1 MFGFR
6 LSSAGLAVF
15 SLLLSSAPSGSA
27 ASQEP
32 SAKSADFYDS
42 KVRPILAANCYP
54 CHTASHLSGLRVD
67 SRDALV
73 RGGSRG
79 PAIMPGNA
87 DKSLLIK
94 AIRQVDPGL
103 KMPLGGNKLD
113 DAAINDIAAWIN
125 AGAVWALPAAT
136 TPAPA
141 GSPAATDFFEAKVRP
156 IFATNCYTCHTNSA
170 SGGLRVDSR
179 EALLKGG
186 GSGPAIVPGD
196 PEKSLLIKA
205 VRQTDPHLQMP
216 MGGKLK
222 DAEIADLATWVK
234 AGAVWPTSGKVVA
247 NGKYVISPEQKNFW
261 SFVPLKKVTVPEVK
275 DTAWAKTDIDKF
287 ILAKLESQNL
297 KPVNRASKLE
307 LIRRATLDL
316 IGVPPS
322 GDEIAAFEKD
332 ESPEAFAKVVD
343 RLLASQHY
351 GEHSGRMWLDVA
363 RYGEDDYRS
372 LDPMHRG
379 YNPYP
384 YAYIFRDWVV
394 RAFNDDMPYDTFVKA
409 QLAGDLMEEK
419 DRAHTLPGTGF
430 LGLGPWYYDNGAVE
444 VTRADE
450 RHDRVDAVSKGFLG
464 LTVGCARC
472 HDHKYDPIPSADYY
486 SLAGVFASTAYHE
499 YPTAPSAAVEQLM
512 QYTKELENKQKLVA
526 SIQTNETSDMA
537 QSLALQAAKYMQAAW
552 RVAGKPKE
560 ELAAVVEEDKLDY
573 ELLDRWVKF
582 LAKPPK
588 FYPYLKDWQ
597 AMIARGGT
605 PEEAKKL
612 AGAFQQKLTS
622 VMFAKSELR
631 EENEI
636 IAAKSFTGTT
646 KPKRAN
652 KPNEFITNDD
662 FCPGCSLQLKTLPLD
677 DMNLWTD
684 VFQRELSND
693 DETVQFNVHSKPGLL
708 AFRGWSLQKR
718 LGSEKRDYIEALN
731 KDISELKKKTEV
743 SYPYL
748 HGVEEAAKPVDLQ
761 VSLRGSPYNLG
772 DVAPRHFLS
781 VLSGDSPS
789 PFKGGSGRLELA
801 EDIVKQP
808 LAMRVIV
815 NRIWKEHFGTGLV
828 DTPSNF
834 GVTGERPTN
843 PDLLEYLSAKF
854 QSGGMSIKKLTRE
867 IMLSNVY
874 QLSAEMDEHDF
885 AVDSGDRLYWRAN
898 KRRMTAEQLRDSV
911 LMVAGNLD
919 DSLGGPSKDLTP
931 AYTRR
936 TIYGRV
942 SRYRLDEYL
951 QLFDFPPPNIS
962 AEKRFTTTVPLQR
975 LFLMNSDF
983 IQAQSELLVKRV
995 EDAGDTS
1002 AKIRKLYQLVYGRDP
1017 SGKEVELGLHYIQS
1031 EPMQEYL
1038 EQKAAAAVEA
1048 EKAARADVG
1057 KDKRA
1062 ALKNVALSGPN
1073 ADGAPGGADKV
1084 IPAAGGPATE
1094 AEMGEGM
1101 MAGVKNSAERPDL
1114 AGNAPKE
1121 VKYKPTALGRYA
1133 KVLLSSSEFV
1143 YID

>member
-1 MFGFR
+1 MFGSRAAFCKLVLTGLT
-6 LSSAGLAVF
+6 LSSLVFAV
-15 SLLLSSAPSGSA
+15 SP
-27 ASQEP
+27 SQELSP
-32 SAKSADFYDS
+32 KSADFYDS
-42 KVRPILAANCYP
+42 RVRPVLASTCYP
-54 CHTASHLSGLRVD
+54 CHTASQLGGLRVD
-67 SRDALV
+67 SRDALLK
-73 RGGSRG
+73 GGGRG
-79 PAIMPGNA
+79 PAITPGDA
-87 DKSLLIK
+87 EKSLLVK
-94 AIRQVDPGL
+94 AIRQTDPKL

-113 DAAINDIAAWIN
+113 EASIKDIVTWIN
-125 AGAVWALPAAT
+125 AGAVWAAPSAT

-141 GSPAATDFFEAKVRP
+141 GSPAASEFFESKVRP

-170 SGGLRVDSR
+170 SGGLRLDSR
-179 EALLKGG
+179 EGLLKGG

-222 DAEIADLATWVK
+222 DSEIADLTTWVK
-234 AGAVWPTSGKVVA
+234 AGAVWPSSGKTVA
-247 NGKYVISPEQKNFW
+247 AGKYVISPEQRNFW
-261 SFVPLKKVTVPEVK
+261 SFLPLKKVTAPAVK
-275 DTAWAKTDIDKF
+275 DAAWAKTDLDKF
-287 ILAKLESQNL
+287 VLAKLESQNL
-297 KPVNRASKLE
+297 KPVRPASKLE
-307 LIRRATLDL
+307 LIRRASLDL
-316 IGVPPS
+316 LGLPPTN
-322 GDEIAAFEKD
+322 DEITAFQKD
-332 ESPEAFAKVVD
+332 DSPDAFAKVVD

-351 GEHSGRMWLDVA
+351 GERWGRVWLDVA

-372 LDPMHRG
+372 LDPMRRG

-409 QLAGDLMEEK
+409 QLAGDLMDEK
-419 DRAHTLPGTGF
+419 DRAHLLPGTGF

-450 RHDRVDAVSKGFLG
+450 RHDRVDAVSKSFLG

-486 SLAGVFASTAYHE
+486 SLAGVFASTDYHE
-499 YPTAPSAAVEQLM
+499 FPTAPSAEVELLM
-512 QYTKELENKQKLVA
+512 QYTKELENKQKLV
-526 SIQTNETSDMA
+526 STIESNETNDMA
-537 QSLALQAAKYMQAAW
+537 QSLALQSSKYMRAAW
-552 RVAGKPKE
+552 RVTGKPKD
-560 ELAAVVEEDKLDY
+560 ELPAVVEEEKLDY
-573 ELLDRWVKF
+573 ELLDRWVRF

-605 PEEAKKL
+605 SAEAAKL
-612 AGAFQQKLTS
+612 ADAFQQKLVS
-622 VMFAKSELR
+622 VMFAKDEIK

-636 IAAKSFTGTT
+636 IAAKSFPGTT
-646 KPKRAN
+646 RPKRAN
-652 KPNEFITNDD
+652 KPNEFVTNDD
-662 FCPGCSLQLKTLPLD
+662 FCPGCGLQLKTMPLD
-677 DMNLWTD
+677 DTNLWTD
-684 VFQRELSND
+684 VFQRELTND
-693 DETVQFNVHSKPGLL
+693 DEVVQFGVKSKPGLL
-708 AFRGWSLQKR
+708 AFRGWSLHKR
-718 LGSEKRDYIEALN
+718 LGGEKRDYLEALN
-731 KDISELKKKTEV
+731 KDITDLKKKTEV

-748 HGVEEAAKPVDLQ
+748 HGVEEAAKPVDLK
-761 VSLRGSPYNLG
+761 VSLRGNPYSLG

-781 VLSGDSPS
+781 VLSGDNPQ
-789 PFKGGSGRLELA
+789 PFKQGSGRLELA
-801 EDIVKQP
+801 DDIIKQP

-843 PDLLEYLSAKF
+843 PELLEYLAGRF
-854 QSGGMSIKKLTRE
+854 QTAGLSIKKLTRE
-867 IMLSNVY
+867 IMLSSVY
-874 QLSAEMDEHDF
+874 QLSTDVDQHDLE
-885 AVDSGDRLYWRAN
+885 VDSGNRLYWRAN
-898 KRRMTAEQLRDSV
+898 KRRMNAEQLRDSV

-919 DSLGGPSKDLTP
+919 DSVGGPSKDLTP

-962 AEKRFTTTVPLQR
+962 AEKRFSTTVPLQR

-983 IQAQSELLVKRV
+983 IQAESEMLVKRV
-995 EDAGDTS
+995 DDAGDTT
-1002 AKIRKLYQLVYGRDP
+1002 AKIRKLYQLIYGRDP
-1017 SGKEVELGLHYIQS
+1017 SEKEIELGLHYIKS

-1038 EQKAAAAVEA
+1038 EQKSVAAAEA
-1048 EKAARADVG
+1048 EKASRAAADK
-1057 KDKRA
+1057 KDK
-1062 ALKNVALSGPN
+1062 LGSVKNVVFKGPD
-1073 ADGAPGGADKV
+1073 ADGNPGGADKEV
-1084 IPAAGGPATE
+1084 PALSD

-1101 MAGVKNSAERPDL
+1101 MAGVMNSAERPGRV
-1114 AGNAPKE
+1114 GNSPKD
-1121 VKYKPTALGRYA
+1121 VKYRPTALGRYA
-1133 KVLLSSSEFV
+1133 KVLLSSSEFI